1 MARSISHLIYL
12 FSSVYLVHGYVLDV
26 DFSDSMIVAVDDS
39 PVLVELYYE
48 SFCPGCRAFINT
60 MLYPAFDKLRDS
72 GIMKIAIYPYGNAHE
87 SKNPDGTWKFDC
99 QHGEPECVG
108 NMLEVCIMKHLNWDT
123 DMYLPV
129 ISCMEGA
136 DDPVASAKGCI
147 SALSSISYDAVKKCA
162 SGKEGNKLEHA
173 MGAKTES
180 LDPAHNY
187 VPWIVINGEHT
198 DDLQTRAQTNLV
210 SLVCQEYQG
219 KKPIECS
226 NIQAV
231 KRASKIEPAWANWV

>member
-1 MARSISHLIYL
+1 MPSNSIFLVFL
-12 FSSVYLVHGYVLDV
+12 FSSSFFLVSSYVLDV
-26 DFSDSMIVAVDDS
+26 DDMSNSMIIAIDDA

-48 SFCPGCRAFINT
+48 SFCPGCRAFITT

-87 SKNPDGTWKFDC
+87 TKSADGSWKFDC

-108 NMLEVCIMKHLNWDT
+108 NILEVCIMKQLNWDS

-136 DDPVASAKGCI
+136 DDPVSSAKGCL
-147 SALSSISYDAVKKCA
+147 SALSTVSYDVVKKCA

-173 MGAKTES
+173 MGAKTEF
-180 LDPAHNY
+180 LDPPHQY
-187 VPWIVINGEHT
+187 VPWIVINGKHT
-198 DDLQTRAQTNLV
+198 DSLQTQAQTNLV
-210 SLVCQEYQG
+210 SLVCNEYQG
-219 KKPIECS
+219 KKPVECT
-226 NIQAV
+226 NLQAV
-231 KRASKIEPAWANWV
+231 EVAEKIELDWA

>member
-1 MARSISHLIYL
+1 MPSNSIFLVFL
-12 FSSVYLVHGYVLDV
+12 FSSSFFLVSSYVLDV
-26 DFSDSMIVAVDDS
+26 DDMSNSMIIAIDDA

-48 SFCPGCRAFINT
+48 SFCPGCRAFITT

-87 SKNPDGTWKFDC
+87 TKSADGSWKFDC

-108 NMLEVCIMKHLNWDT
+108 NILEVCIMKQLNWDS

-136 DDPVASAKGCI
+136 DDPVSSAKGCL
-147 SALSSISYDAVKKCA
+147 SALSTVSYDVVKKCA

-180 LDPAHNY
+180 LDPPHQY
-187 VPWIVINGEHT
+187 VPWIVINGKHT
-198 DDLQTRAQTNLV
+198 DSLQTQAQTNLV
-210 SLVCQEYQG
+210 SLVCNEYQG
-219 KKPIECS
+219 KKPVECT
-226 NIQAV
+226 NLQAV
-231 KRASKIEPAWANWV
+231 EVAEKIELDWA